1 MKESLLKEKYY
12 DIHGLLRIYV
22 KGDAQLLSGVDLHIG
37 AFEVASNE
45 IVSSVRILPYENLPK
60 KAGGKSS
67 DDWQFVDGYAIR
79 ESQRVAFG
87 FEGPILYFYGDRL
100 HIPLNLLLQLAL
112 LKVDCTFV
120 HAAGLV
126 SKEKGILLPAA
137 PGTGKTTTVA
147 IMLRKHNSLLGDDLC
162 ILGKGK
168 IWSYP
173 QSLSIYPYH
182 LAVLPK
188 LPWSIRQN
196 LKFKLVADS
205 LMKKLFSGRSYV
217 ARGIR
222 LMYALTTRPCMSLD
236 PRDVFGHNCLA
247 ESANLSSVILIER
260 NFSFSDLNIEP
271 VISSVADELTSILWH
286 EWHSYFHE
294 LLLFDALLYGPDWI
308 EGLFSKTKFVLN
320 SLFEGIQVERL
331 TIPAHWTA
339 QELSQNSG
347 KYVAMLQNR
356 IG

>member
-1 MKESLLKEKYY
+1 LKEKYY

-22 KGDAQLLSGVDLHIG
+22 KGDSQLLSGVDLHIG
-37 AFEVASNE
+37 AFEVTPNE
-45 IVSSVRILPYENLPK
+45 IVNSVRILPYEYLPK
-60 KAGGKSS
+60 KTGGKSS
-67 DDWQFVDGYAIR
+67 DDWQFIDGYAIR

-100 HIPLNLLLQLAL
+100 HVPLNLLLQLAL

-126 SKEKGILLPAA
+126 SKQKGILLPAA

-147 IMLRKHNSLLGDDLC
+147 IMLREQNFLLGDDLC

-182 LAVLPK
+182 LSVLPK
-188 LPWSIRQN
+188 LPWTIRLN
-196 LKFKLVADS
+196 LKFKLVADH
-205 LMKKLFSGRSYV
+205 LIKNFFSGRSFV
-217 ARGIR
+217 SRGVR
-222 LMYALTTRPCMSLD
+222 LIYALSTKPCMSLN
-236 PRDVFGHNCLA
+236 PRVVFGDNCVA
-247 ESANLSSVILIER
+247 ESANLNSVVLIER
-260 NFSFSDLNIEP
+260 NFSYSDLIIQP
-271 VISSVADELTSILWH
+271 TTSSVADELTSILWH

-294 LLLFDALLYGPDWI
+294 LLLFDALLYGPDWLKR
-308 EGLFSKTKFVLN
+308 LFSQTKFVLN
-320 SLFEGIQVERL
+320 SSFEGIQVERL

-339 QELSQNSG
+339 EELSKNSK
-347 KYVAMLQNR
+347 KYVVMLQSK
-356 IG
+356 I